1 MEIISMK
8 PNVYKL
14 TYFNDILTLKILENK
29 FDDITSQSLIN
40 GIDNFHR
47 RCEKNN
53 KKFYSLVDI
62 TDCSL
67 LNVPNYIYYAP
78 TLSKY
83 LNSELYFLD
92 KYLQGTLYIINNSTV
107 KTILNKILSSYNGS
121 THTNFILKDEEIDFS
136 FTEK

>member
-1 MEIISMK
+1 MK

-47 RCEKNN
+47 SCEKNN

-78 TLSKY
+78 TITQY

-92 KYLQGTLYIINNSTV
+92 KYLRGTLYIINNGTV
-107 KTILNKILSSYNGS
+107 KTILNKILSSHNGS
-121 THTNFILKDEEIDFS
+121 TPKNFILKDEEIDFS